1 LWDGEGRELRH
12 NMDAGASVGNLRVP
26 GAQPHLTW
34 DICTCTDAGSDLV
47 NVQVPAGM
55 SIYIVFPHKQIHTL
69 GYNTG
74 SVMVPAGMGVQF
86 P

>member
-1 LWDGEGRELRH
+1 MQVH
-12 NMDAGASVGNLRVP
+12 PQMIPVSSVGNLRVP
-26 GAQPHLTW
+26 GAQPHPTR
-34 DICTCTDAGSDLV
+34 DIRTCTDAGSDLV

-55 SIYIVFPHKQIHTL
+55 SIYIVFPHKQIHSL

-74 SVMVPAGMGVQF
+74 GVVVPAGTGVQF